1 MKMIKANFKIKNQ
14 NQMKRNLSIVM
25 LLATMIIAG
34 GCASIVSKS
43 NYPFTVNSL
52 PQGADV
58 TVVNKKGTEVYR
70 GNTPAQLTLKS
81 SAGFFSKASYLVTI
95 EMEGYQTR
103 TVPVDFVL
111 DGWYFGNILFGG
123 LIGILIVDPA
133 TGAMWRLKTEFVD
146 ITLQAE
152 TLAGNTEVE
161 HEAGQHGIEIYT
173 LDEIPE
179 EWKAGMI
186 RFTP

>member
-1 MKMIKANFKIKNQ
+1 MKK
-14 NQMKRNLSIVM
+14 NLSIIM

-52 PQGADV
+52 PKGADV
-58 TVVNKKGTEVYR
+58 TVINKKGAEIYR
-70 GNTPAQLTLKS
+70 GNTPAQLMLKS
-81 SAGFFSKASYLVTI
+81 SAGFFTKASYMVKI

-103 TVPVDFVL
+103 NIPVDFAL
-111 DGWYFGNILFGG
+111 DGWYFGNIIFGG

-146 ITLQAE
+146 VTLQAE
-152 TLAGNTEVE
+152 ALAGNADSECTTN
-161 HEAGQHGIEIYT
+161 QLGIEIYT

-179 EWKAGMI
+179 EWKAGMVKL
-186 RFTP
+186 TP

>member
-1 MKMIKANFKIKNQ
+1 MKK
-14 NQMKRNLSIVM
+14 NLSIIM
-25 LLATMIIAG
+25 LLTAMIIAG

-43 NYPFTVNSL
+43 NYPISINSK
-52 PQGADV
+52 PKGADV
-58 TVVNKKGTEVYR
+58 TVVNKKGAEIYR
-70 GNTPAQLTLKS
+70 GNTPAQLMLKS
-81 SAGFFSKASYLVTI
+81 SAGFFAKASYLVTI

-103 TVPVDFVL
+103 TVPVDFAL

-152 TLAGNTEVE
+152 AVAGNADSESTTN
-161 HEAGQHGIEIYT
+161 QPGIEIYT

-186 RFTP
+186 KLTP

>member
-1 MKMIKANFKIKNQ
+1 
-14 NQMKRNLSIVM
+14 MKRNLSIVM

-52 PQGADV
+52 PKGADV
-58 TVVNKKGTEVYR
+58 TVINKKGTEIYR

-81 SAGFFSKASYLVTI
+81 SAGFFAKASYLVTI
-95 EMEGYQTR
+95 KMEGYQTR
-103 TVPVDFVL
+103 TVPVDFAL

-146 ITLQAE
+146 VKLQENMVANCGSPE
-152 TLAGNTEVE
+152 TEPQTP
-161 HEAGQHGIEIYT
+161 GIEIYT
-173 LDEIPE
+173 IDQVPTKWQSLMVPIVNQQQSQ
-179 EWKAGMI
+179 
-186 RFTP
+186 